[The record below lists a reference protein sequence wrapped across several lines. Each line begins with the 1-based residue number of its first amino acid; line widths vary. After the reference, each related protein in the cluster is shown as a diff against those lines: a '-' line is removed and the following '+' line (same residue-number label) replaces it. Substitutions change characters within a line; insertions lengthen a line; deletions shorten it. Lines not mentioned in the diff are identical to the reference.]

1 MKLID
6 HMPRYERIWLAI
18 GVISIAVF
26 LAVLAVLAIGLGFTP
41 STHANTIAP
50 DQVATTAPFNDPR
63 LEQTGPNEYRA
74 YMVAQ
79 MFSFMPSEIR
89 IPRGAK
95 VTFEITSPD
104 VVHGLL
110 IPGTNVNMMAVPG
123 LVTEFTY
130 TFKKS
135 GDYPLICHEYCG
147 VAHQLMMGR
156 LIVE

>member
-26 LAVLAVLAIGLGFTP
+26 LVILAALAIGLGHTP
-41 STHANTIAP
+41 ATHANTIAP
-50 DQVATTAPFNDPR
+50 DQVAVPPPFDQPR
-63 LEQTGPNEYRA
+63 LERTGPNEYQA

-79 MFSFMPSEIR
+79 MFSFFPGEMR
-89 IPRGAK
+89 IPKGAT
-95 VTFEITSPD
+95 VTFKITSPD
-104 VVHGLL
+104 VVHGLF
-110 IPGTNVNMMAVPG
+110 IPGTNVNMMAIPG